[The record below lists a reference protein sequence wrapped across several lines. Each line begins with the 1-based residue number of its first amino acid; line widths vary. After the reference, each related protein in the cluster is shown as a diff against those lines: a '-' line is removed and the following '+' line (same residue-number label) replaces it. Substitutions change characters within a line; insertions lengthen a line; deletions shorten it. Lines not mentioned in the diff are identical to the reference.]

1 MVTEAPT
8 SSRRDARDDRKLEIV
23 ERILRG
29 QLTLQEACAK
39 YELSGVELKAWVRMY
54 RREARRVLDERVRA
68 ALATQGMDLDDLEAA
83 EFTGSVERLA
93 VGEVIQ
99 TLALGRKD
107 AEVLIEHD
115 GQQSRL
121 WCADGDV
128 IDAEC
133 GRLIGAPAVY
143 RLLTLERGRVHAD
156 CSPVLRQRTINV
168 STQALLMEGA
178 RRSDE
183 CRELRSRLGD
193 MRAVYVPSGPAMA
206 PGVEASTM
214 EFAVLRLLDGV
225 RSLEQVVL
233 DSSMPDLETLV
244 HIGKLR
250 ERGLMDPRVT
260 PLPPQAAPASLL
272 NEESELSFV
281 PLAASLGTRFEARA
295 PRRWVWGV
303 VALGAGT
310 LGAALALRFSDVRQA
325 RERAE
330 AERLAAERSATEA
343 RLAAAARP
351 AVPVVA
357 PPTFAC
363 PDATALL
370 AGAAVSP
377 GGATA
382 GAAAAPST
390 GGAFCLDRHEVTA
403 GQYAACVAAG
413 SCSAARPETVLPE
426 GALTGSVRRR
436 AQSAFASQCN
446 RAEGNRAEG
455 NGEGNRAGSD
465 GAEANRAVLGRNE
478 SEHAESREQHPMNCV
493 TYGEAE
499 AYCAWRGGRLPSEA
513 EWELAAVGSSRRAFP
528 WGSAAPGPA
537 LVNACGVEC
546 KNWHTT
552 LGLQPVFESQMYDG
566 NDGYAGTAPVGS
578 FPEGATPE
586 GVLDLLGN
594 VAEWTSGRVDVYD
607 GDQAGQEGAVASHV
621 VRGGAF
627 SSGQEALTAPV
638 LQQYLSGE
646 ARDRSVGFRCVF
658 GATQAGG
665 SDPKSDPKSDPASGA
680 VVGASEAAK
689 AALN

>member
-183 CRELRSRLGD
+183 GRELRSRLGD

-233 DSSMPDLETLV
+233 DSSMPDLETLTY
-244 HIGKLR
+244 ISSLR
-250 ERGLMDPRVT
+250 ARGLMDPRVT
-260 PLPPQAAPASLL
+260 PLPPQAGPPSGLSDEA
-272 NEESELSFV
+272 SELSFV

-325 RERAE
+325 QQRAE
-330 AERLAAERSATEA
+330 AERAAAERSAAEA

-351 AVPVVA
+351 PAPVVV
-357 PPTFAC
+357 PPAFAC

-370 AGAAVSP
+370 TGAAVSPGAAAPSSGGAAVSP
-377 GGATA
+377 GGSAAATA
-382 GAAAAPST
+382 AGSPN

-403 GQYAACVAAG
+403 GQYAACVG
-413 SCSAARPETVLPE
+413 RRFLLGSAARDGVAGGRADGV
-426 GALTGSVRRR
+426 GA
-436 AQSAFASQCN
+436 AA
-446 RAEGNRAEG
+446 RAER
-455 NGEGNRAGSD
+455 
-465 GAEANRAVLGRNE
+465 L
-478 SEHAESREQHPMNCV
+478 CV
-493 TYGEAE
+493 A
-499 AYCAWRGGRLPSEA
+499 
-513 EWELAAVGSSRRAFP
+513 
-528 WGSAAPGPA
+528 
-537 LVNACGVEC
+537 
-546 KNWHTT
+546 
-552 LGLQPVFESQMYDG
+552 M
-566 NDGYAGTAPVGS
+566 
-578 FPEGATPE
+578 
-586 GVLDLLGN
+586 
-594 VAEWTSGRVDVYD
+594 
-607 GDQAGQEGAVASHV
+607 
-621 VRGGAF
+621 
-627 SSGQEALTAPV
+627 
-638 LQQYLSGE
+638 
-646 ARDRSVGFRCVF
+646 
-658 GATQAGG
+658 
-665 SDPKSDPKSDPASGA
+665 
-680 VVGASEAAK
+680 
-689 AALN
+689 